1 MKKMK
6 PNQDSTPYRYD
17 AVIHMPDAEA
27 ARPLG
32 KTVQVVRA
40 YRAAHPEFAYRPAP
54 APVKR
59 AGIVTLEMPLLE
71 ASRSV
76 SGRDGVFMPVSL
88 PAPPLGLNISF
99 GNREV
104 RI

>member
-27 ARPLG
+27 ARQLG

-54 APVKR
+54 LPFR
-59 AGIVTLEMPLLE
+59 RPGIVTLEMPLLE

-104 RI
+104 RA